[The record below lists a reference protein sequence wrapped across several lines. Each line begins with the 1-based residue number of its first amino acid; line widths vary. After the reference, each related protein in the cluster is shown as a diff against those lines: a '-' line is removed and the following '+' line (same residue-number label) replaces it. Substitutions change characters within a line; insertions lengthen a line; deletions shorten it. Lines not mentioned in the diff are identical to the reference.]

1 MSKMSIRVIFK
12 CGAEFT
18 IKCDKFAL
26 EKTALGEVTS
36 YDISGIAE
44 NKPIYLDFNQVAAVV
59 RICSDEND

>member
-26 EKTALGEVTS
+26 EKTARGEVTS

-44 NKPIYLDFNQVAAVV
+44 NKPIYLDLNQVAAIV